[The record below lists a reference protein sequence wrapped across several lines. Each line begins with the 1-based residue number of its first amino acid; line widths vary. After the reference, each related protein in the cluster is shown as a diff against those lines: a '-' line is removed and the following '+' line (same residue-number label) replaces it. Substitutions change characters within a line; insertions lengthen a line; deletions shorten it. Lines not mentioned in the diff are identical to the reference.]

1 MNPFTPA
8 GARAGRLIVA
18 TALGTLVVTG
28 SASAA
33 VEQRVSASAAVARSC
48 HDAYLRGAAGTAAV
62 RTTAPATG
70 LVHARLAGGGDWDL
84 GVFDAKT
91 KRYVAGSAGYR
102 THELAEGFVRGGQKL
117 IVQACR
123 YRGSARSARV
133 SIGYLATGA
142 TTKAAA
148 EKVRVVD
155 VAAAS
160 LARRNDLQ
168 ALGLE
173 MTEHGDA
180 NSVEVIL
187 HGKADAQKLRAKGFT
202 FKVRIADLGAR
213 TAANAAADRRYAS
226 ATASSALPSG
236 RTEYRHL
243 ADYELEMKQ
252 LALRY
257 PRLVKPLTLN
267 HKTVLGRDVQ
277 GIEIARHPW
286 RINDGKPIFLNVGA
300 HHAREWPSSEHAL
313 EWAYDLLTN
322 FRSSGRTNRLV
333 KATRNIVVP
342 IVNPDGFNIS
352 REAAPLGDFSLF
364 DYEMK
369 RKNCRISANTPPEYT
384 TGTCDDNPAGAYRG
398 TDLNRNYGGLWG
410 GAGASTDWSAID
422 YRGDAPFSEPESQNM
437 RELQATRPITNLITN
452 HTYSNLLLR
461 PPGVVDTRA
470 PLEDRE
476 YEALGARM
484 ASHNGYANGP
494 SYGLYDTTGGMEDWT
509 FWTAGSLGF
518 TFEIGPDEFHPPFET
533 GVVAEYLGLDPAA
546 GAGQGGNREA
556 YYEMLRST
564 ADAGLHSVI
573 AGRAPSGWRLNISK
587 SFKTQTSP
595 VWNNDFG
602 TDIGDPI
609 LFDDTLSYDLDV
621 RGRRFEW
628 DVNPSTR
635 PFVAGRLGR
644 DAQAEKQADIPF
656 ANPAGQPAENP
667 DYPPGGPTEEF
678 SFDVG
683 GLPEVDNGRFTVH
696 IEWADP
702 ETDWDVYVYDA
713 DGNIVTQS
721 ASFGDTTEDAVLV
734 DPPAGTYRA
743 VIVNYD
749 QIDGQPYDDWTNG
762 SVAFQSPLPTTIG
775 TKEAWNLT
783 CSTPGGRVRGRRE
796 VFVDRGERVNV
807 GRVCRRRG

>member
-1 MNPFTPA
+1 MKSSSPA

-18 TALGTLVVTG
+18 TTLGTLAMTG
-28 SASAA
+28 SALAA
-33 VEQRVSASAAVARSC
+33 EQRVTVEAAVAQSC
-48 HDAYLRGAAGTAAV
+48 HDSYLRGAAGTAAV
-62 RTTAPATG
+62 RATATADG
-70 LVHARLAGGGDWDL
+70 LVHARLFGGGDWDL
-84 GVFDAKT
+84 GVFDART
-91 KRYVAGSAGYR
+91 KRYVAGSAGSR
-102 THELAEGFVRGGQKL
+102 SNELAEGYVRAGQRL

-123 YRGSARSARV
+123 FRGSAASARV
-133 SIGYLATGA
+133 SVAFMSTGSASGAATG
-142 TTKAAA
+142 
-148 EKVRVVD
+148 KVQVVD

-160 LARRNDLQ
+160 RASRNDLQ
-168 ALGLE
+168 ALGLDL
-173 MTEHGDA
+173 TEHGDA
-180 NSVEVIL
+180 DSVEVVL
-187 HGKADAQKLRAKGFT
+187 HGRDDARKLEAKGFEYN
-202 FKVRIADLGAR
+202 VRIADLGAR
-213 TAANAAADRRYAS
+213 MEANAVADRRYAA
-226 ATASSALPSG
+226 ATTRSALPSG
-236 RTEYRHL
+236 STEYRRL

-257 PRLVKPLTLN
+257 PALVKPLTLN

-277 GIEIARHPW
+277 GIEIARNPW
-286 RINDGKPIFLNVGA
+286 RINDGKPIFLNMGA
-300 HHAREWPSSEHAL
+300 HHAREWPSSEHSI
-313 EWAYDLLTN
+313 EWAYDLLAN
-322 FRSSGRTNRLV
+322 FRRSGRTHRLV
-333 KATRNIVVP
+333 NATRNIVVP

-369 RKNCRISANTPPEYT
+369 RKNCRISVDTPPEYA
-384 TGTCDDNPAGAYRG
+384 TGTCEDNPAGAYRG

-410 GAGASTDWSAID
+410 GAGASTDWSD
-422 YRGDAPFSEPESQNM
+422 NTYRGDGPFSEPETQNI

-452 HTYSNLLLR
+452 HTFSNLILR

-470 PLEDRE
+470 PLEDVE

-484 ASHNGYANGP
+484 ASHNDYANIPG
-494 SYGLYDTTGGMEDWT
+494 YGLYDTTGGTEDWT

-518 TFEIGPDEFHPPFET
+518 TFEIGPDGFHPPYEDA
-533 GVVAEYLGLDPAA
+533 VVAEYLGLEPAA

-556 YYEMLRST
+556 YYEMLLST

-573 AGRAPSGWRLNISK
+573 AGRAPSGWRLNLSK
-587 SFKTQTSP
+587 SFKTETSP
-595 VWNNDFG
+595 VWNDDFG
-602 TDIGDPI
+602 IDIGDPI

-621 RGRRFEW
+621 RGNRFEW

-644 DAQAEKQADIPF
+644 DAQAERQADIAF
-656 ANPAGQPAENP
+656 ENPAGQPVENTGEP
-667 DYPPGGPTEEF
+667 LEGAYEET

-696 IEWADP
+696 IEWANP

-734 DPPAGTYRA
+734 DPPAGTYRV
-743 VIVNYD
+743 VIVNFD
-749 QIDGQPYDDWTNG
+749 QVDGQPYDDWTNG

-783 CSTPGGRVRGRRE
+783 CSNRRGRVRGQRE

-807 GRVCRRRG
+807 GRICRRR